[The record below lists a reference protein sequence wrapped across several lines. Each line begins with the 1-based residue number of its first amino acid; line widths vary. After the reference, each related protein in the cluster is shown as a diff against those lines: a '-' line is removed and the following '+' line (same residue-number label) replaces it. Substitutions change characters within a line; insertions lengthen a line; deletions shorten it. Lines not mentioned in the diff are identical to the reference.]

1 MTSCRRKTE
10 SYEFSV
16 LEIPD
21 RARNDNQKTSEELKF
36 LLAKAPPG
44 GRGKMLIMTGHRLNQ
59 NNKIMVDS
67 IKRLLRR
74 GATTNLRKIV
84 DKTHAAD
91 LSIVFR
97 SLSVASQLQL
107 LNMMRDTEKKGI
119 LFSEL
124 DEDTFFA
131 LSNELD
137 IEDIVEV
144 LEQMPSD
151 DVADL
156 IGRLPEE
163 KSDAILEK
171 MQKEGSEEIEGL
183 LKYDDDTAGGIMV
196 TDFIALPQDLTAN
209 DAIKQIQTEYHDVE
223 MPFYLYVVDEYG
235 KLVGVSSLRQ
245 LVVVP
250 PETTLKQFMTT
261 DVFAVGTDVDQEEVA
276 KLVAR
281 YDILAVP
288 VVDESN
294 RLQGIVT
301 VDDVID
307 IFRQEATED
316 MLKMAGVGDEYVET
330 QSVVRSTKTR
340 LPWLLASCAGGIMA
354 LFIIGRFEGTL
365 YRFAYLAAF
374 IPVIMGMGGNI
385 GTQSSTIVVRGLATG
400 RLNVRDFWRV
410 VSKELAIGLILGG
423 FYAVLIGTV
432 AQVQYSVQMLALTV
446 GLAVIISM
454 TVAALVGSGV
464 PLLLARI
471 NIDPAVATGPFV
483 TTSIDIIS
491 VYCYFILATTLL
503 GI

>member
-1 MTSCRRKTE
+1 M
-10 SYEFSV
+10 
-16 LEIPD
+16 
-21 RARNDNQKTSEELKF
+21 
-36 LLAKAPPG
+36 
-44 GRGKMLIMTGHRLNQ
+44 MTGHMLNQ

-97 SLSVASQLQL
+97 SLSVANQLQL
-107 LNMMRDTEKKGI
+107 LHMIRDTEKKGI

-124 DEDTFFA
+124 DEDTFSA
-131 LSNELD
+131 LSNELEL
-137 IEDIVEV
+137 EDIVEV

-171 MQKEGSEEIEGL
+171 MRKEGSEEIEGL

-209 DAIKQIQTEYHDVE
+209 EAIKQIQTEYHDVE

-294 RLQGIVT
+294 RLEGIVT

-330 QSVVRSTKTR
+330 QSIYRSTKTR

-432 AQVQYSVQMLALTV
+432 AQVQYTVQMLALTV